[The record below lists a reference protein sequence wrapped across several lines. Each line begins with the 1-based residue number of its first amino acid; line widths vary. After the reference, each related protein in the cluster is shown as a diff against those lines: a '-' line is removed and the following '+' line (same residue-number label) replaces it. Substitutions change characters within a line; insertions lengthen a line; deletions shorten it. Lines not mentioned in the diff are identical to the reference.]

1 MLLFYIYIYMFIA
14 PVPIKKT
21 QQESSSEEES
31 SEDEVPAT
39 VKPTKTSKLFS
50 FYFIILICQF
60 ALFKNK
66 CIF

>member
-1 MLLFYIYIYMFIA
+1 MLLFFMYMFVA

-39 VKPTKTSKLFS
+39 VKPVKTSKFIY
-50 FYFIILICQF
+50 FYLTQF
-60 ALFKNK
+60 AYLKINVF
-66 CIF
+66 